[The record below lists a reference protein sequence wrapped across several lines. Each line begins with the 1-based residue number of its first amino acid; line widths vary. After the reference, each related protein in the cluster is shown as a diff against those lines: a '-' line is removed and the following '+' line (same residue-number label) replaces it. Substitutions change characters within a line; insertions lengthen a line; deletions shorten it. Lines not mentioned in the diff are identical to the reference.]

1 MEPNQNQDQRIY
13 QRGLN
18 ANEKRQISN
27 LLAPENRVYV
37 VRQPRQ
43 IAVEQP
49 QAIGAANPIE
59 VAAEQDLNAA
69 NPIEVAAEQDLNA
82 AMNDLRVEENRQDN
96 QTQMQ
101 PEVDIGVTEAPGA
114 DVGHHQVPLS
124 SVSSRF
130 FFSKSSMSYFPRL
143 QSNEK
148 IGAFVWVAAILFLGA
163 KGVAYGI
170 KTFRNWKK

>member
-18 ANEKRQISN
+18 ANEKRQIAN
-27 LLAPENRVYV
+27 LLAPENRVDV
-37 VRQPRQ
+37 VRRPRQ

-59 VAAEQDLNAA
+59 VAAQ
-69 NPIEVAAEQDLNA
+69 QDLNA
-82 AMNDLRVEENRQDN
+82 AMNNLRVEQNRQDN
-96 QTQMQ
+96 QRQMQ
-101 PEVDIGVTEAPGA
+101 PEVDIAVTEAPGA

-130 FFSKSSMSYFPRL
+130 FFSKSSMSYFPPL

-148 IGAFVWVAAILFLGA
+148 IGAFVLVAAILFLGA
-163 KGVAYGI
+163 KGVAYVI

>member
-37 VRQPRQ
+37 PRRPRQ

-59 VAAEQDLNAA
+59 GAAQ
-69 NPIEVAAEQDLNA
+69 QDLNA
-82 AMNDLRVEENRQDN
+82 AMNNLQLEQNRQDN
-96 QTQMQ
+96 QRQIQ
-101 PEVDIGVTEAPGA
+101 PEVDTAVTEAPGA

-130 FFSKSSMSYFPRL
+130 FFSKSSMSNIPPV
-143 QSNEK
+143 QSNET
-148 IGAFVWVAAILFLGA
+148 IGAVVWVGAILFLGA
-163 KGVAYGI
+163 KVVAYGI